1 MTDLCMSYCRCQ
13 TSQQQCQPHHEKKET
28 NLPLHPFSACP
39 TARLSASKSVHVLQC
54 PATAG
59 VQRLKVKQK
68 AIRTLGAAPAQQP
81 SPPVWFYG

>member
-1 MTDLCMSYCRCQ
+1 MSYGRCQ
-13 TSQQQCQPHHEKKET
+13 TSQQQCKPHYERKET
-28 NLPLHPFSACP
+28 DLPLHPFSACP
-39 TARLSASKSVHVLQC
+39 TAQLSASKSLDVLQH

-81 SPPVWFYG
+81 VLQLGFYG